1 MDTCNNRNYVFN
13 RRDMLRWCA
22 NGFGAI
28 AKRLVELLTALGMK
42 VLGIRRNPRG
52 DESVDMAAI
61 QEQINFLTNMQRE
74 QMVLDANLVSNEL
87 GAIAFTRPHE
97 LIELRDGKWV
107 KKRPEDIPDRVQ
119 AAIKKISVRTMKDGS
134 QEFSYELYDKM
145 PALYK
150 LGEHLGVG
158 EAGHRDTG
166 GNPFEDMDQEEL
178 DAIQTT
184 MQKALD
190 RRALIGEVEDA

>member
-1 MDTCNNRNYVFN
+1 MNGRQLAFCASYVKCRNAEQAMIDAGYSPH
-13 RRDMLRWCA
+13 
-22 NGFGAI
+22 
-28 AKRLVELLTALGMK
+28 T
-42 VLGIRRNPRG
+42 IRSNAYKFLQNP
-52 DESVDMAAI
+52 AI

-74 QMVLDANLVSNEL
+74 QMVLDANLVINEL